1 MLKDMK
7 RQLDEIAKKL
17 KDAKKVAVLTGAGVS
32 AESGVPTFRGQ
43 GGLWRNKDPMKLA
56 SIEGF
61 LKNPKEVWEFYNWR
75 RELISKVNF
84 NPAHK
89 AIAELEEKKDDFL
102 LITQNVDGLHRL
114 AGSKKIIEIHGNIW
128 KVRCTEC
135 KQEFLDKRPN
145 LGVLPKCE
153 KCGGL
158 LRPGVVFF
166 GESLD
171 PILLDKSIEFLKS
184 CDFMM
189 VVGTSSVVQ
198 PAASFSM
205 VAKEAGAIVVEINLE
220 KTPYTNYMDYSIQ
233 GKAGEIL
240 PLIVERV

>member
-1 MLKDMK
+1 MRK
-7 RQLDEIAKKL
+7 QIDEIAKKL
-17 KDAKKVAVLTGAGVS
+17 QDAKKVAVLTGAGVS

-102 LITQNVDGLHRL
+102 LITQNVDGLHQL
-114 AGSKKIIEIHGNIW
+114 AGSKKVIEIHGSIW

-135 KQEFLDKRPN
+135 NNEFFDKRPN
-145 LGVLPKCE
+145 LGALPKCD

-171 PILLDKSIEFLKS
+171 PVLLDKTIEFLKS

-198 PAASFSM
+198 PAASFFM
-205 VAKEAGAIVVEINLE
+205 VAKEAGATVVEINLE
-220 KTPYTNYMDYSIQ
+220 ETPYSNYMDYSIQ